1 MKLHSWAIVTAVLTL
16 KDGSLAAGL
25 MNPIDRSSYTR
36 QGNATWVISCPVT
49 GSGSLR
55 MSPTSNRIY
64 QIFLFTSFYSLRQ
77 LLSKME
83 SKSFVR

>member
-1 MKLHSWAIVTAVLTL
+1 MKLHSWAIFTAVLTL

-64 QIFLFTSFYSLRQ
+64 QIFLFTSFYSL
-77 LLSKME
+77 
-83 SKSFVR
+83 